1 MPLYTCKHCNYETSL
16 SQNYRRHL
24 KTKKHAVNING
35 GIDTS
40 LNLVADIQKHPINI
54 QKHPI
59 NIQKHP
65 VNIQKHPINIQQNS
79 SKPYKCDYCFKEFT
93 LFTNKRRHELH
104 RCKHNP
110 AILDKILTSKDKKI
124 KRLEMEINDWKKEKA
139 SLYEKIDGL
148 IGKVGVTNN
157 IQNNIIINN
166 YGEEDLS
173 HITDKIMNELV
184 KIPYGAIP
192 KLIESV
198 HFNDKKPENHNIILP
213 NKKENILQVYDNN
226 RWVYKSRDQAIND
239 LIDSK
244 YMIIDNH
251 YDIIKNT
258 AKISGSVKNTYSK
271 FRKYYD
277 SGDEELVKELQ
288 KDCDLVLLNHRGLK
302 KHN

>member
-1 MPLYTCKHCNYETSL
+1 MPVYVCEYCNYSTKL
-16 SQNYRRHL
+16 LGNYKRHIHS
-24 KTKKHAVNING
+24 KKHHHNING
-35 GIDTS
+35 GVK
-40 LNLVADIQKHPINI
+40 NLGVLGGKSQNEPVMSQNEPIMSRLMSQKE
-54 QKHPI
+54 
-59 NIQKHP
+59 P
-65 VNIQKHPINIQQNS
+65 VKSQNDE
-79 SKPYKCDYCFKEFT
+79 KVFKCGFCNEHFKT
-93 LFTNKRRHELH
+93 RANKRRHELH

>member
-1 MPLYTCKHCNYETSL
+1 
-16 SQNYRRHL
+16 
-24 KTKKHAVNING
+24 
-35 GIDTS
+35 
-40 LNLVADIQKHPINI
+40 
-54 QKHPI
+54 
-59 NIQKHP
+59 
-65 VNIQKHPINIQQNS
+65 
-79 SKPYKCDYCFKEFT
+79 
-93 LFTNKRRHELH
+93 
-104 RCKHNP
+104 
-110 AILDKILTSKDKKI
+110 
-124 KRLEMEINDWKKEKA
+124 MEINDWKKEKA
-139 SLYEKIDGL
+139 SLYEKIDEL

-213 NKKENILQVYDNN
+213 NKKENLCQVYDNN

-244 YMIIDNH
+244 YMILDNH

-258 AKISGSVKNTYSK
+258 TTISGSVKNSYSK

-277 SGDEELVKELQ
+277 NGDEELVKELQ
-288 KDCDLVLLNHRGLK
+288 KECDLVLLNHRGLK